1 MLNNSN
7 SLVISNNTFKN
18 AEKGYQDL
26 RFIIN
31 NSENKELYRW
41 DFKLEKLKNTNIST
55 KLDIEI
61 NNSLYKEEILK
72 ITKINTITNLTFKHE
87 GLLPGQSTITI
98 NLANIYKDGDIV
110 HLYYYDKDN
119 KTFKLIKENI
129 SIINGNVTFDIN
141 HCSEY
146 FLTGNIIQDIEVN
159 DSHSGEIL
167 VYIIIGIL
175 IITTVGVFIYIKTKK
190 KYVKETL

>member
-98 NLANIYKDGDIV
+98 NLANIYKDGNKV

-119 KTFKLIKENI
+119 KTIKLIKENI

-146 FLTGNIIQDIEVN
+146 FLTDNIIQDIEVN